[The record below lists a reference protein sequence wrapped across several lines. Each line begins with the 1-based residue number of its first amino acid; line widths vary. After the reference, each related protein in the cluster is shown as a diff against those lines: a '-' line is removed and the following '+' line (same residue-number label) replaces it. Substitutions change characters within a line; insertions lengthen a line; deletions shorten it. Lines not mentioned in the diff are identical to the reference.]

1 MGYLLGTDEAG
12 YGPNLG
18 PLLIG
23 ATLWQVPDD
32 QLNVD
37 LYDTLSAAVTS
48 TPRDRKRLCIADSKR
63 IYKPKGTLSR
73 LEQGVL
79 AGLSSLGKQPRTWP
93 SLWDALDQQAA
104 VEQQELPWY
113 QTHKCEI
120 PRAADLADIS
130 KHAERLVALQSKA
143 KLVDMR
149 ARAVFPPLFN
159 DLVERYDSKG
169 AALSLTTLRLI
180 RSQLETLEP
189 APVRMMCDKH
199 GGRNRYLALLQD
211 IFPDQQIRIVEESR
225 QISTYRWGSAET
237 GVVISFQAKG
247 EGFLPAALASM
258 ICKYL
263 REISMEAFNQFWC
276 SRVDDLHPTAG
287 YPVDAKRYRQEI
299 DAERQRLGIDNRLLW
314 RSR

>member
-37 LYDTLSAAVTS
+37 LYDTLSAAITS
-48 TPRDRKRLCIADSKR
+48 TPRDRQRLCIADSKR
-63 IYKPKGTLSR
+63 IYKPKGTLNR

-79 AGLSSLGKQPRTWP
+79 AALNSLGRQPKTWA
-93 SLWDALDQQAA
+93 SLWDALDKQAA
-104 VEQQELPWY
+104 AEQQELPWY
-113 QTHKCEI
+113 QTHQCEI
-120 PRAADLADIS
+120 PRAANVADIS
-130 KHAERLVALQSKA
+130 KHAEQLVALQQQA
-143 KLVDMR
+143 ELVDMR

-159 DLVERYDSKG
+159 EMVERYDSKG

-180 RSQLETLEP
+180 RSQLEILKP
-189 APVRMMCDKH
+189 APVRIMCDKH

-211 IFPDQQIRIVEESR
+211 TFPDQQIRIVEESR

-237 GVVISFQAKG
+237 GVEISFQAKG

-287 YPVDAKRYRQEI
+287 YPVDAKRYHQEI
-299 DAERQRLGIDNRLLW
+299 DVERQRLGIDNRLLW